1 VRSGAT
7 KAFGEARWHHLI
19 EGGETEA
26 WLTTAMLE
34 KAKSRGAPHVSG
46 SDVATWAATTYSE
59 LTATRP
65 AIPRVRP
72 RSRAVIWLVGR
83 SFDPA
88 VFRQVRLWRRA
99 GLDARCLILDAR
111 QSKRTGRWIICV
123 QREFFPQ
130 RDEALESLAANQ
142 AAIEGSPE
150 AVRLDLE
157 FYDARP
163 PSDDEIERGGLPLD
177 DETRVVVRGWNDETK
192 VLYRAKGRGA

>member
-1 VRSGAT
+1 
-7 KAFGEARWHHLI
+7 
-19 EGGETEA
+19 
-26 WLTTAMLE
+26 M
-34 KAKSRGAPHVSG
+34 
-46 SDVATWAATTYSE
+46 
-59 LTATRP
+59 
-65 AIPRVRP
+65 
-72 RSRAVIWLVGR
+72 
-83 SFDPA
+83 
-88 VFRQVRLWRRA
+88 
-99 GLDARCLILDAR
+99 DAR
-111 QSKRTGRWIICV
+111 QSKRTGCWIICV